1 MLPRAQLLPANLRS
15 TGVAH
20 FTSGQSAS
28 AAPTFTLPPI
38 GSCSGERTLTIGIF
52 DDSPSVAGLGGND
65 PISRRYEEA
74 QIALRH
80 VAAACSCKKECGAV
94 LHFDQPSPWDI
105 GPNRLHGRG
114 LRRLSQGL
122 QEPSGGYG
130 SSCLLPS
137 LRTAVSMAT
146 HFKGDAVQL
155 IVFSDF
161 LLTDAEP
168 DAALTELAEFP
179 GAVHAVVMTTLPP
192 VQLETELNVTVTVI
206 DGSSE
211 PGAVASALVR
221 SLCESRIGTATG

>member
-1 MLPRAQLLPANLRS
+1 M
-15 TGVAH
+15 
-20 FTSGQSAS
+20 
-28 AAPTFTLPPI
+28 
-38 GSCSGERTLTIGIF
+38 
-52 DDSPSVAGLGGND
+52 AGLGGND
-65 PISRRYEEA
+65 PISRRYAEA
-74 QIALRH
+74 QIAIRH

-94 LHFDQPSPWDI
+94 LHFDQPSPWDV

-137 LRTAVSMAT
+137 LRTAVTMAT

-161 LLTDAEP
+161 LLADAEP
-168 DAALTELAEFP
+168 DAALAELAKFP
-179 GAVHAVVMTTLPP
+179 GAVHAVVLTTLPP
-192 VQLETELNVTVTVI
+192 VQLETEPNVTVTLI

-211 PGAVASALVR
+211 PGAVARALVR